1 MPRLLPCLL
10 CPWSELRLG
19 LLFFSLLTLAACAPT
34 ISKQLRQ
41 QADASL
47 SFPVLSADPE
57 AYKGKIVILGGVI
70 AQTTAKTGQ
79 TELEI
84 VQKPLDS
91 FNVPETTDTSQGR
104 FLVLADQFL
113 DPLIYKKDRKI
124 TVAGEVMGSE
134 VRKLDELDYR
144 YPVLKS
150 LELKLWPPK
159 GLKALLLWGWG
170 APSAGADRMATGAG
184 VPGRIIIKDKTLAGS
199 LDIIVFP
206 SKFAAGH
213 RCLFPRNTPSCA
225 SPSSRKTGS
234 QL

>member
-10 CPWSELRLG
+10 CPWSKLRLG
-19 LLFFSLLTLAACAPT
+19 LLFFLLLTLSACAPT

-41 QADASL
+41 QADAGL
-47 SFPVLSADPE
+47 SFPVLAADPE
-57 AYKGKIVILGGVI
+57 AYQGKIVILGGVI

-104 FLVLADQFL
+104 FLVLAEQFL

-124 TVAGEVMGSE
+124 TVAGEVTGSE

-150 LELKLWPPK
+150 LELKLWPPRTSSPYYW
-159 GLKALLLWGWG
+159 GVGGTIGWGGPYGYWGWG
-170 APSAGADRMATGAG
+170 
-184 VPGRIIIKDKTLAGS
+184 
-199 LDIIVFP
+199 
-206 SKFAAGH
+206 
-213 RCLFPRNTPSCA
+213 PRPYFYK
-225 SPSSRKTGS
+225 R
-234 QL
+234 

>member
-1 MPRLLPCLL
+1 MTRFPCYLPGLHPALRFVFLFLLI
-10 CPWSELRLG
+10 
-19 LLFFSLLTLAACAPT
+19 LTLPSCAPT
-34 ISKQLRQ
+34 ISKQVQ
-41 QADASL
+41 EQAEASL
-47 SFPVLSADPE
+47 SFPVLSADPD

-91 FNVPETTDTSQGR
+91 FKVPETTDRSEGR

-134 VRKLDELDYR
+134 VRKLDALDYR
-144 YPVLKS
+144 YPVIKS

-159 GLKALLLWGWG
+159 SSTPVFFGVGGSIGWGGPYGYWGWG
-170 APSAGADRMATGAG
+170 
-184 VPGRIIIKDKTLAGS
+184 
-199 LDIIVFP
+199 
-206 SKFAAGH
+206 
-213 RCLFPRNTPSCA
+213 PRPIYYK
-225 SPSSRKTGS
+225 R
-234 QL
+234 